1 MILDRFEKAIA
12 QLKSI
17 EFFID
22 CVSNEDNEDTLN
34 NIQLM
39 LERTRKDFNL
49 LYNEMIK
56 EGLQ

>member
-1 MILDRFEKAIA
+1 MILDDFEKSIS

-17 EFFID
+17 EFFIA
-22 CVSNEDNEDTLN
+22 CVSNEENEEVLN

-39 LERTRKDFNL
+39 LERTRKDLFKL
-49 LYNEMIK
+49 FHEMEK